1 MRDYWAL
8 LLAVIGAA
16 LFAVLATT
24 PPGPRGVDAP
34 VAEFSAERAM
44 TDVQEIGGA
53 PHPTG
58 SVDNA
63 RVRTWAIERLR
74 GLGLWVRT
82 TVNPMS
88 AKGAAGLVKWS
99 GDATVR
105 PVVNIIATLPGRDPA
120 APALVLMA
128 HYDSV
133 WGSPGAADDGAGVA
147 SILEIV
153 RALKAGPQPLR
164 DVIVLLT
171 DGEELGLEGGRAFFR
186 ADPERARTGVI
197 VNFETRGGG
206 GRAAMFETGHD
217 NGGMMRLFAGA
228 VGHPS
233 ATSLSVL
240 IYELLPNDT
249 DYTPAKALGI
259 PGFNFAFI
267 GRSGLYHSPLATPAN
282 LDRGALQD
290 MGAQGLDI
298 ARALATVSTLPQK
311 APNLVFFDA
320 FSWFLVIYSPVVG
333 WLVLGIAALLLAAAA
348 TRGKARWRDLIR
360 GVVALLLLVV
370 VAGAALYLVN
380 LVSGADGKVN
390 YYDRL
395 AAIPRLQAQ
404 ALLLCAAALSAVMA
418 LFHRASDGI
427 GTRLG
432 VALPLLLAGVAVQI
446 MAPTAA
452 FIIAWPVLLAGIA
465 AATTAFAPRFGT
477 STTVAAAVVGV
488 GYLGGFA
495 FFLMQGVGPTMPFA
509 AVVPLAA
516 SAILLWPLLP
526 ARRRLGWLGAAA
538 LLVVAIAIAL
548 WVRLDPIAPSVAT
561 YSLHH
566 KVRIASPGG
575 AFGPVQT
582 PSR

>member
-8 LLAVIGAA
+8 FLAVIGAA

-24 PPGPRGVDAP
+24 PPGPRGVDTPA
-34 VAEFSAERAM
+34 ADFSAERAM
-44 TDVQEIGGA
+44 SDVQEIGRA
-53 PHPTG
+53 PHPSG
-58 SVDNA
+58 SADNA
-63 RVRTWAIERLR
+63 RVRAWLIERLR
-74 GLGLWVRT
+74 GLGLSVRT

-88 AKGAAGLVKWS
+88 AKGAKGLAKWS

-105 PVVNIIATLPGRDPA
+105 PVVNIVATLPGRDRT

-147 SILEIV
+147 SIIEIV
-153 RALKAGPQPLR
+153 RALKAGPPPRR

-171 DGEELGLEGGRAFFR
+171 DGEELGLEGARAFFR
-186 ADPERARTGVI
+186 TDPERARPGVI

-217 NGGMMRLFAGA
+217 NGGMMRLFAST

-267 GRSGLYHSPLATPAN
+267 GRSGFYHSPLATPAN

-298 ARALATVSTLPQK
+298 ARALATVPALPHN
-311 APNLVFFDA
+311 APSLVFFDA
-320 FSWFLVIYSPVVG
+320 FSSFLMIYPAAVG
-333 WLVLGIAALLLAAAA
+333 WAILGVAALILTAAAL
-348 TRGKARWRDLIR
+348 RGKARPRDLGR
-360 GVVALLLLVV
+360 GVAALVVLIV
-370 VAGAALYLVN
+370 VAGGALYLVN

-395 AAIPRLQAQ
+395 AAIPRLQLQ
-404 ALLLCAAALSAVMA
+404 ALLLCTAALSAVAA
-418 LFHRASDGI
+418 LFRRSPDGI
-427 GTRLG
+427 GTWLG
-432 VALPLLLAGVAVQI
+432 VTIPLLIAGVAVQI
-446 MAPTAA
+446 IAPTAA

-465 AATTAFAPRFGT
+465 AATAAFAPRFGT
-477 STTVAAAVVGV
+477 AATVAAAAVGV
-488 GYLGGFA
+488 GYLVGFG
-495 FFLMQGVGPTMPFA
+495 FFLMQGIGPTMPVA
-509 AVVPLAA
+509 AAIPLAA

-526 ARRRLGWLGAAA
+526 SGRQVNWVVAAA
-538 LLVVAIAIAL
+538 LLVAAIAIAL
-548 WVRLDPIAPSVAT
+548 SVRLDPIAASVAT

-566 KVRIASPGG
+566 
-575 AFGPVQT
+575 
-582 PSR
+582 